1 MGIDQDAIFLITEID
16 GKKER
21 EYVFRN
27 PKLLTEWICWVCYVG
42 IFLLVM
48 DFFITAGAISS
59 ELIIVVVSAL
69 MAAFAVVPGVL
80 ILIWMYRP
88 NANAH

>member
-1 MGIDQDAIFLITEID
+1 
-16 GKKER
+16 
-21 EYVFRN
+21 
-27 PKLLTEWICWVCYVG
+27 
-42 IFLLVM
+42 M
-48 DFFITAGAISS
+48 DFFITAGAIFS
-59 ELIIVVVSAL
+59 ELTIVVVSAL